1 MKRSSI
7 IEARRKQVNPLIR
20 QDVDLSFQI
29 VDRIHE
35 ILLAKGLKQKD
46 LALLLGKKEA
56 EISKWMRGTHNFTID
71 TLVSIEQALGAPILR
86 VIHQK
91 DVIHTYEFEPM
102 MACEPL
108 PAPEP

>member
-1 MKRSSI
+1 MKRSNI

-35 ILLAKGLKQKD
+35 ILQTKGLRQKD
-46 LALLLGKKEA
+46 LALRLGKKEA

-108 PAPEP
+108 PDPEP

>member
-7 IEARRKQVNPLIR
+7 IEARRKQVNPLVR
-20 QDVDLSFQI
+20 KNVDLSFLI

-35 ILLAKGLKQKD
+35 ILQAKGLKQKD

-56 EISKWMRGTHNFTID
+56 EISKRKRGTHNFTID
-71 TLVSIEQALGAPILR
+71 TLVSIEQALGAPILQ
-86 VIHQK
+86 VVHQK
-91 DVIHTYEFEPM
+91 DFIHAYEFEPM

-108 PAPEP
+108 PDPEP